1 MRSLVTGATGFIG
14 SAVARALI
22 TAGHQVRVLVRPSS
36 DLRNLKNID
45 VEIIEGDLV
54 DPDSLLHTV
63 VGMDFVFHVAAD
75 YRLWVPDPDVL
86 YRINVTGT
94 RSLLEAARLADV
106 QRVVYTSS
114 VATLG
119 LNPDGTPADEATPVS
134 LADMIGHYKRSKFLA
149 EQVATEA
156 AATGQEVVIVNPA
169 APVGPRD
176 IKPTPTGQMIV
187 DAASGKM
194 PAYVD
199 SGLNIVHVD
208 DVAHGHLLAASEGK
222 SGRRYI
228 LGCENMSLAEI
239 FSAVAAMTGARAP
252 KLRLPVAPLLPVAY
266 AAEVVAR
273 VTGKPPML
281 TVDGLKLARK
291 HMYFSNQRAIDELGF
306 CPRPAND
313 ALRDAVEWFSAN
325 GYLK

>member
-1 MRSLVTGATGFIG
+1 
-14 SAVARALI
+14 
-22 TAGHQVRVLVRPSS
+22 
-36 DLRNLKNID
+36 
-45 VEIIEGDLV
+45 
-54 DPDSLLHTV
+54 
-63 VGMDFVFHVAAD
+63 
-75 YRLWVPDPDVL
+75 
-86 YRINVTGT
+86 
-94 RSLLEAARLADV
+94 
-106 QRVVYTSS
+106 
-114 VATLG
+114 
-119 LNPDGTPADEATPVS
+119 
-134 LADMIGHYKRSKFLA
+134 
-149 EQVATEA
+149 
-156 AATGQEVVIVNPA
+156 
-169 APVGPRD
+169 
-176 IKPTPTGQMIV
+176 
-187 DAASGKM
+187 
-194 PAYVD
+194 
-199 SGLNIVHVD
+199 HVD